1 MPNKED
7 LAELF
12 SNPEYGTM
20 MAAVLLVVLWF
31 AGYYV
36 RRWLQSIEDTRKA
49 VFGSNETKGLKTRV
63 NVLEVQRSDD
73 RKDID
78 QNGVKIDRNHEQVLE
93 HLKSLT
99 EHISSKREETS
110 KEIGEILG
118 YLKGK
123 EKGTEEEQNRRS
135 TDKR

>member
-1 MPNKED
+1 MPNKEE

-12 SNPEYGTM
+12 SNPEYGAL
-20 MAAVLLVVLWF
+20 MAGVLLVALLI

-36 RRWLQSIEDTRKA
+36 KKWLQSIEDTRKA

-78 QNGVKIDRNHEQVLE
+78 LNGVKIDRNHEQVLE

-99 EHISSKREETS
+99 KDISSNSEKTS
-110 KEIGEILG
+110 KQIGEILG

-123 EKGTEEEQNRRS
+123 EKGTEEEQNRRA
-135 TDKR
+135 DD